1 MHSGRLTTILL
12 LFATSGLFLGLK
24 NEAQSK
30 PPSIGR
36 AKLPPHVP
44 GTLLVRRKSNA
55 APAPRFRGARLE
67 RSSTIELPSVGAEP
81 KPPFEKYRLPEG
93 VSVEEAL
100 DELARERPD
109 LEAYPDIRVHALRVP
124 NDPLHP
130 ESWGLKN
137 SAQTVSTI
145 APFSVQPSTGTAGM
159 DIGAEDAWDFHR
171 DCSSVIVA
179 VIDSGIKYDH
189 DDLAENMWPSR
200 GYDFVDDDNDPMDEQ
215 GHGTH
220 VAAIIGAR
228 GDNEIG
234 IAGVCWNVQL
244 MALRVLDAV
253 GQGKTSDVIS
263 AIQFAIANGAKVIN
277 LSLGAPGANQPLA
290 EAIAAA
296 EAADI
301 VVVSSAGNQASD
313 NDATPMFPCN
323 GGGEASLCVA
333 ALAQNYALT
342 SFSNFGATTVD
353 VGAPGLNVVSAWRGA
368 VTEVAPSMTSG
379 WTFVNSTAAPF
390 GWGYSVANLVGGGSL
405 NLLVNPRNFLQSAQN
420 PSYAPNST
428 DRVYRTLDA
437 SGANAVTLHW
447 TNAVDTF
454 ASDFLRVRCAAAGGD
469 PFPSGTLISSQS
481 FAGGTQ
487 LAAAAAVVPDDCHT
501 ATATFGFQLES
512 DGANQRRGVALA
524 EVTLRKTTNE
534 PDRYAVLSGTSQA
547 APYVAGIAALV
558 RSYRPYADARRVVEA
573 IKNGGR
579 PVEALSG
586 KTSTG
591 KAVHALGA
599 LSYLA
604 APTNVSAE
612 LVVPAKP

>member
-1 MHSGRLTTILL
+1 
-12 LFATSGLFLGLK
+12 
-24 NEAQSK
+24 
-30 PPSIGR
+30 
-36 AKLPPHVP
+36 
-44 GTLLVRRKSNA
+44 
-55 APAPRFRGARLE
+55 
-67 RSSTIELPSVGAEP
+67 
-81 KPPFEKYRLPEG
+81 
-93 VSVEEAL
+93 
-100 DELARERPD
+100 
-109 LEAYPDIRVHALRVP
+109 
-124 NDPLHP
+124 
-130 ESWGLKN
+130 
-137 SAQTVSTI
+137 
-145 APFSVQPSTGTAGM
+145 M

-189 DDLAENMWPSR
+189 DDLAPNMWTNL
-200 GYDFVDDDNDPMDEQ
+200 GYDFVSDDSDPMDEQ

-228 GDNEIG
+228 GNNLTG
-234 IAGVCWNVQL
+234 TAGVCWNVQL
-244 MALRVLDAV
+244 MALRVLDAL
-253 GQGKTSDVIS
+253 GQGSTSNVIR

-277 LSLGAPGANQPLA
+277 LSIGAPGANPPLA
-290 EAIAAA
+290 DAIAAA

-301 VVVSSAGNQASD
+301 VVVSAAGNEASD
-313 NDATPMFPCN
+313 NDATPIFPCN

-333 ALAQNYALT
+333 ALSQNYALA

-353 VGAPGLNVVSAWRGA
+353 VGAPGLNVVSAWPGA

-379 WTFVNSTAAPF
+379 WTFANSTTAPF
-390 GWGYSVANLVGGGSL
+390 GWGYAVANLVGGGTL
-405 NLLVNPRNFLQSAQN
+405 DLIVNPRNFLQSAQN
-420 PSYAPNST
+420 PSYASNST
-428 DRVYRTLDA
+428 DRVYRALDA

-454 ASDFLRVRCAAAGGD
+454 ATDFLRVRCAAAGGD

-487 LAAAAAVVPDDCHT
+487 LAAAAAVVPDGCQT

-512 DGANQRRGVALA
+512 DGADQRRGVALA
-524 EVTLRKTTNE
+524 EVVLRKTTND

-547 APYVAGIAALV
+547 APYVAGVAALV

-579 PVEALSG
+579 PIDALSG